1 MSLPFITFTDADP
14 KLNWL
19 DLVNTLDS
27 GHLLPKAQV
36 HDVFMNQDQNNILS
50 RHAWIKGLGIAVKT
64 ATIFPKNKDHGHIN
78 GLLTLYSHINGI
90 PEALIDFKLVTKWKT
105 AGDSLL
111 GATKLARTN
120 SNKILING
128 AGNVAQSL
136 IEAYGALF
144 PNAVFTICN
153 RTEERAKKLIK
164 MMSVTYNV
172 NLGGSLKNEV
182 PKADIIASSTMTE
195 TPLFDGSWFRP
206 GQHIDLIGAYKSNM
220 REVDDKTLLRSKI
233 FVDSRDTTIDHIGE
247 LKIPIA
253 AGIIKKSDI
262 IADFYD
268 DKAIYSR
275 KSDQDITLFKNGGG
289 AHLDLMT
296 GKYILDTF
304 T

>member
-1 MSLPFITFTDADP
+1 
-14 KLNWL
+14 
-19 DLVNTLDS
+19 
-27 GHLLPKAQV
+27 
-36 HDVFMNQDQNNILS
+36 
-50 RHAWIKGLGIAVKT
+50 
-64 ATIFPKNKDHGHIN
+64 
-78 GLLTLYSHINGI
+78 
-90 PEALIDFKLVTKWKT
+90 
-105 AGDSLL
+105 
-111 GATKLARTN
+111 
-120 SNKILING
+120 
-128 AGNVAQSL
+128 
-136 IEAYGALF
+136 
-144 PNAVFTICN
+144 
-153 RTEERAKKLIK
+153 
-164 MMSVTYNV
+164 
-172 NLGGSLKNEV
+172 
-182 PKADIIASSTMTE
+182 
-195 TPLFDGSWFRP
+195 
-206 GQHIDLIGAYKSNM
+206 M

>member
-1 MSLPFITFTDADP
+1 M
-14 KLNWL
+14 
-19 DLVNTLDS
+19 
-27 GHLLPKAQV
+27 
-36 HDVFMNQDQNNILS
+36 
-50 RHAWIKGLGIAVKT
+50 
-64 ATIFPKNKDHGHIN
+64 
-78 GLLTLYSHINGI
+78 
-90 PEALIDFKLVTKWKT
+90 TKWKT

-111 GATKLARTN
+111 GAAKLARPN

-128 AGNVAQSL
+128 AGNVAKSL

-153 RTEERAKKLIK
+153 RTEERAKKLVKI
-164 MMSVTYNV
+164 MSETCNV
-172 NLGGSLKNEV
+172 HIGASLENEV

-220 REVDDKTLLRSKI
+220 REVDDKTLLRSRI
-233 FVDSRDTTIDHIGE
+233 FVDSRDTTIEHIGE
-247 LKIPIA
+247 IKTPIA
-253 AGIIKKSDI
+253 NGVIKKSDI

-268 DKAIYSR
+268 DRTIYSR
-275 KSDQDITLFKNGGG
+275 KSDQEITLFKNGGG

-304 T
+304 S